1 LGSKNEDKPEYEGI
15 FCDSTKKSIENSLVT
30 AFISM
35 DFR

>member
-1 LGSKNEDKPEYEGI
+1 MGSKNGDKPVYEGL
-15 FCDSTKKSIENSLVT
+15 FCDSTKKSIENSLAA